1 MQSVWNTRAPPHE
14 GEIIRRGIQR
24 NIAENNGRAWKKT
37 NSSAGWEIKISLRN
51 FYSRN
56 ATKESDEAIVQSLAK
71 ANC

>member
-37 NSSAGWEIKISLRN
+37 NSSAG
-51 FYSRN
+51 
-56 ATKESDEAIVQSLAK
+56 
-71 ANC
+71 